1 MQEKMAYAG
10 HLDCYQKCNE
20 IIDKFLSIKVDAAQ
34 VYRVTNFYG
43 AELRKTEDVTQ
54 RILPPLNSK
63 EVLYAE
69 LDGSMLQTRYD
80 GWKEVKLSRIFKS
93 GDCIDPN
100 GESSWIRNSQYLA
113 HLGDCKTF
121 TEQLE
126 DSLESYGNLKER
138 LVFINDGATWIRQW
152 IEDAFPDAISILDLY
167 HAFEHLYLFVNS
179 FFDDKEK
186 AKKWIEKHK
195 ALLLESK
202 VKQVIKNIKKLAP
215 LNEAAKKL
223 IAYYQV
229 NAYRMDYKK
238 YKQIGAGIIGSG
250 AIESAHRTVIQK
262 RMKLSGQRWSE
273 EGAQNMLRL
282 RTGNMNGQWDKVI
295 QLTKNNFKKAA

>member
-1 MQEKMAYAG
+1 MAYAG

-20 IIDKFLSIKVDAAQ
+20 IIDKFLSVKVDVTQ

-43 AELRKTEDVTQ
+43 AELRKTDDVTQ
-54 RILPPLNSK
+54 RTLSPLKNK

-80 GWKEVKLSRIFKS
+80 GWKEVKLGRVFKS
-93 GDCIDPN
+93 GDCIDTN
-100 GESSWIRNSQYLA
+100 GESSWIRHSQYLA
-113 HLGDCKTF
+113 HLGDCKIF
-121 TEQLE
+121 TGQLE
-126 DSLESYGNLKER
+126 DLLGSYGNLGER

-152 IEDAFPDAISILDLY
+152 IEDAFPNAISILDLY
-167 HAFEHLYLFVNS
+167 HALEHLHLFVNS
-179 FFDDKEK
+179 FFVDKEK
-186 AKKWIEKHK
+186 AKKWIKK
-195 ALLLESK
+195 QNDLLLKSE
-202 VKQVIKNIKKLAP
+202 VKQVIKNIKKLSP
-215 LNEAAKKL
+215 QNEAAKKL
-223 IAYYQV
+223 IVYYQV

-238 YKQIGAGIIGSG
+238 YKNIGAGIIGSG

-273 EGAQNMLRL
+273 DGAQNMLRL

-295 QLTKNNFKKAA
+295 QLTKNNFKKTA